1 MKEEITQM
9 LRELATQL
17 GTTTEFLWGVLIR
30 QAFISG
36 TYNAIL
42 AVVCIVT
49 ICVGSVKV
57 KETFLTEIKQSL
69 PYAQREKLE
78 AWQIFTIITL
88 SIASVISLVV
98 LAAISG
104 NMMTALFN
112 PEYWALNKVMGML
125 K

>member
-42 AVVCIVT
+42 VVVCIVT
-49 ICVGSVKV
+49 ITSVKL

-78 AWQIFTIITL
+78 AWQIFSIITL

-98 LAAISG
+98 LAATSG